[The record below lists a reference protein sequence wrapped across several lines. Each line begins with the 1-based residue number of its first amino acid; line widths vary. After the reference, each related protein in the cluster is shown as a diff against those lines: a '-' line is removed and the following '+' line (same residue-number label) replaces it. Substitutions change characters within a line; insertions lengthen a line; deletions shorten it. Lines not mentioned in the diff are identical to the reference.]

1 MKTEIIGKNCTIT
14 PAMKEY
20 FLKKLRKLEKFV
32 VIDEETPVRVLVR
45 TYNTK
50 HKVEVTV
57 YAKLG
62 ILRAEVS
69 EYDAYAALDLAVDKL
84 VGQIRKQKTRLE
96 KRHRS
101 SITERLIEEGVDEN
115 EDIVIKTKTVDL
127 EPMTTEEAVL
137 QMALIGHSFY
147 AYLDEETGEVSIAY
161 NRKDGGYGI
170 IETHTHKAA
179 APSKR

>member
-1 MKTEIIGKNCTIT
+1 MRTEIIGKNCTIT
-14 PAMKEY
+14 PAMREY

-32 VIDEETPVRVLVR
+32 VIDEDTPVRVLVR

-96 KRHRS
+96 KRHRG
-101 SITERLIEEGVDEN
+101 SITERLIEEGVEEN
-115 EDIVIKTKTVDL
+115 EDIVIKTKIVDL
-127 EPMTTEEAVL
+127 DPMTTEEAIL
-137 QMALIGHSFY
+137 QMALIGHNFY
-147 AYLDEETGEVSIAY
+147 AYLDEDTGEVSIAY
-161 NRKDGGYGI
+161 NRHDGGYGI
-170 IETHTHKAA
+170 IETRAHK
-179 APSKR
+179 